1 MLKELEM
8 QFGKYKK
15 IVLTTT
21 GKAYKVPLRDIL
33 TVGIKGID
41 LPKYPEWKDKNE
53 WISKDAF
60 SNMFFSFTFDCDD
73 TLYFSERGLSFRI
86 M

>member
-1 MLKELEM
+1 MSIKQKWETATGQQMLKDLEM

-33 TVGIKGID
+33 TVGIKGVD
-41 LPKYPEWKDKNE
+41 LPKYPEWEDEK
-53 WISKDAF
+53 
-60 SNMFFSFTFDCDD
+60 
-73 TLYFSERGLSFRI
+73 
-86 M
+86 